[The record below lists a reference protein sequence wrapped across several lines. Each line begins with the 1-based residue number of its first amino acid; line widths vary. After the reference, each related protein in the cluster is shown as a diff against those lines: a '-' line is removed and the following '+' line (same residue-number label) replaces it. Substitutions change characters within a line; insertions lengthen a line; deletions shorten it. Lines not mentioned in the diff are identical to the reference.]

1 MSKYVDVPAIVQV
14 IGNIYL
20 NPGLLDNEKY
30 KFYEEDFPNE
40 FHKIIFGSIY
50 NLHMLFVIEV
60 FTGIN
65 FVPGAGFI

>member
-1 MSKYVDVPAIVQV
+1 MKMSKYVDIPAIVQV

-40 FHKIIFGSIY
+40 FHKVIFGSI
-50 NLHMLFVIEV
+50 
-60 FTGIN
+60 
-65 FVPGAGFI
+65 